1 LSFGSFQFFFR
12 HARKRLALCLRSVGF
27 VRLTIKTLRRFR
39 RDLSCL
45 ESSCGEFTMNTDND
59 LIWGFA
65 IDASE
70 GKWEITSL
78 APVSARSLGVALE
91 PLKTAEKSEEVRQQP
106 VGGFDPGFRHRQP

>member
-1 LSFGSFQFFFR
+1 
-12 HARKRLALCLRSVGF
+12 
-27 VRLTIKTLRRFR
+27 
-39 RDLSCL
+39 
-45 ESSCGEFTMNTDND
+45 MNTDND

>member
-1 LSFGSFQFFFR
+1 
-12 HARKRLALCLRSVGF
+12 
-27 VRLTIKTLRRFR
+27 
-39 RDLSCL
+39 
-45 ESSCGEFTMNTDND
+45 MNTDND

-78 APVSARSLGVALE
+78 APVSAQSLGVALE

-106 VGGFDPGFRHRQP
+106 VGGFGCGLPVRRSLRSYRSPAATRDRRGRSRWRGHRPRRCASRLDEFCRSRTLG

>member
-1 LSFGSFQFFFR
+1 
-12 HARKRLALCLRSVGF
+12 
-27 VRLTIKTLRRFR
+27 
-39 RDLSCL
+39 
-45 ESSCGEFTMNTDND
+45 MNTDND

-78 APVSARSLGVALE
+78 VSVRSLGVALE
-91 PLKTAEKSEEVRQQP
+91 PLKTAEKSEEVCQQP